1 MRSIS
6 YILSS
11 CKGDGYYMASAEITF
26 STYAGLFYDIIEGG
40 KGHKAKFVKMLLKM
54 GQSENGV
61 VIIEK
66 LFPEVITSKGNK
78 IIIKSEADRL
88 RKYLLSDSGNGISII
103 ASDLE
108 ANFDKKL
115 YIEEL
120 EQYET
125 SRLQEFA
132 KSLKLDTNL
141 KNIKVVRKAIAAC
154 YYSILETASTKQ
166 GAHSKRSKISSKSNE
181 DDLICS
187 YTFTDT
193 EKKAL
198 RNVLDAIAVELHEVE
213 HLTKTIDA
221 TQGKLT
227 QHSTAMK
234 RYYKD
239 EIELLVNRFNEA
251 YNRIEKL
258 CANMVELLEPKKDM
272 NKAFSNLISIAS
284 NIRIGKY
291 KCMEPDEYNY
301 MDFWIMIYEFKRK
314 ITDALRV
321 VEKL

>member
-1 MRSIS
+1 
-6 YILSS
+6 
-11 CKGDGYYMASAEITF
+11 MAETVITF
-26 STYAGLFYDIIEGG
+26 AEYAGLFYKIIEGE
-40 KGHKAKFVKMLLKM
+40 KGNKAKFVKMLLKM
-54 GQSENGV
+54 GQSNNGV
-61 VIIEK
+61 TIIDK
-66 LFPEVITSKGNK
+66 LFPEETNSKGNK
-78 IIIKSEADRL
+78 VIVRLQADRL
-88 RKYLLSDSGNGISII
+88 RKYLRGDNGIGEI
-103 ASDLE
+103 ADNLA
-108 ANFDKKL
+108 ANYDKKL

-166 GAHSKRSKISSKSNE
+166 GSHSKMSKISSKTNE

-284 NIRIGKY
+284 NIRIDKY
-291 KCMEPDEYNY
+291 KCMEPAKYNY
-301 MDFWIMIYEFKRK
+301 MDFWIMISEFKRK

>member
-1 MRSIS
+1 
-6 YILSS
+6 
-11 CKGDGYYMASAEITF
+11 MAETVITF
-26 STYAGLFYDIIEGG
+26 AEYAGLFYKIIEGE
-40 KGHKAKFVKMLLKM
+40 KGNKAKFVKMLLKM
-54 GQSENGV
+54 GQSNNGV
-61 VIIEK
+61 TIIDK
-66 LFPEVITSKGNK
+66 LFPEETNSKGNK
-78 IIIKSEADRL
+78 VIVRLQADRL
-88 RKYLLSDSGNGISII
+88 RKYLRGDNGIGEI
-103 ASDLE
+103 ADNLE
-108 ANFDKKL
+108 ANYDKKL

-154 YYSILETASTKQ
+154 YYSILETASNKQ

-284 NIRIGKY
+284 NIRIDKY
-291 KCMEPDEYNY
+291 KCMEPAKYNY
-301 MDFWIMIYEFKRK
+301 MDFWIMISEFKRK

>member
-1 MRSIS
+1 
-6 YILSS
+6 
-11 CKGDGYYMASAEITF
+11 MAETVITF
-26 STYAGLFYDIIEGG
+26 AEYAGLFYKIIEGE
-40 KGHKAKFVKMLLKM
+40 KGNKAKFVKMLLKM
-54 GQSENGV
+54 GQSNNGV
-61 VIIEK
+61 TIIDK
-66 LFPEVITSKGNK
+66 LFPEETNSKGNK
-78 IIIKSEADRL
+78 VIVRLQADRL
-88 RKYLLSDSGNGISII
+88 RKYLRGDNGIGEI
-103 ASDLE
+103 ADNLA
-108 ANFDKKL
+108 ANYDKKL

-166 GAHSKRSKISSKSNE
+166 GSHSKMSKISSKSNE

-284 NIRIGKY
+284 NIRIDKY
-291 KCMEPDEYNY
+291 KCMEPAKYNY
-301 MDFWIMIYEFKRK
+301 MDFWIMISEFKRK